1 MWNSPKTTLAGVG
14 AILVAVGA
22 AMSAMFDADPLTVP
36 QWDVVIAAI
45 LAGIGLIF
53 AKDSKAPSA

>member
-1 MWNSPKTTLAGVG
+1 MMSSPKTTLAGIG

-53 AKDSKAPSA
+53 AKDSKAPGA